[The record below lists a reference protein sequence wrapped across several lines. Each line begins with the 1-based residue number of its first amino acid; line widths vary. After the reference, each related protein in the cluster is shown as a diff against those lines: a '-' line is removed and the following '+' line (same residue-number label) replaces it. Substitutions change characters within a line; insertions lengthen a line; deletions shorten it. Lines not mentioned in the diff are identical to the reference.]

1 MKFLKLLRQ
10 LFLYKD
16 LKKRALIVLGFLIF
30 SRVLANIPLPDVD
43 LDRLENLF
51 QSNQLFGLINIFSG
65 GALSNFS
72 IALLGLGPYITA
84 VIILQ
89 LLTFV
94 YPKLKEMYY
103 EGGEIGR
110 AKFNQYARML
120 TVPLALIQSFGFL
133 NFLQTQGIIFLTL
146 FGLIRDAIIVTAGV
160 IILMWVGELITEQ
173 KLGNGVSLIIFSGIV
188 AAVPSQ
194 LAQVYFSL
202 VPFDLSNFLQK
213 SQLYLLFLVLAILI
227 IAGVVFINEAERRIQ
242 LVFAKRVRGTK
253 IYGGSTSYLPI
264 RIAQAGVI
272 PIIFAIAILLFPQSL
287 FQFLSLAKIQFFE
300 TFLSSLNNFFNNPLI
315 FSILYFILV
324 FAFTY
329 LYTSITFNPEEIS
342 KNLQSSGAFIPGL
355 RPGKETERYFKNI
368 VSRLTFFG
376 GLFLGFIA
384 ILPYIFQFITKTQFL
399 AIGGTSILIL
409 VSVAIETIKKI
420 QSELSLREYEV

>member
-1 MKFLKLLRQ
+1 MKIFDIFKK
-10 LFLYKD
+10 LFLYQD
-16 LKKRALIVLGFLIF
+16 LRKRALTVILLLLFTRF
-30 SRVLANIPLPDVD
+30 LANIPLPDVD
-43 LDRLENLF
+43 LEKFKTLF
-51 QSNQLFGLINIFSG
+51 EANQFLGFINIFSG

-94 YPKLKEMYY
+94 YPRLKEMYY
-103 EGGEIGR
+103 EEGEIGR
-110 AKFNQYARML
+110 AKFNQYGRIL

-133 NFLQTQGIIFLTL
+133 NFLNAQGVIFLTPL
-146 FGLIRDAIIVTAGV
+146 TLIRDAIIVTCGV
-160 IILMWVGELITEQ
+160 IILMWIGELITEQ
-173 KLGNGVSLIIFSGIV
+173 KLGNGISLIIFSGIV
-188 AAVPSQ
+188 ARTPQIFLQAY
-194 LAQVYFSL
+194 ATFSL
-202 VPFDLSNFLQK
+202 EKLQIYIPFLI
-213 SQLYLLFLVLAILI
+213 LAILI
-227 IAGVVFINEAERRIQ
+227 IAGIVFINEAERRIQ

-253 IYGGSTSYLPI
+253 LYGGASTYLPI

-272 PIIFAIAILLFPQSL
+272 PIIFAIALLLFPQTL
-287 FQFLSLAKIQFFE
+287 AQFLALTKIEFFNTLLKSLTSF
-300 TFLSSLNNFFNNPLI
+300 LNNQFL
-315 FSILYFILV
+315 FSFLYFILV

-329 LYTSITFNPEEIS
+329 LYTSITFNSEEIS
-342 KNLQSSGAFIPGL
+342 KNLQSAGAFIPGL
-355 RPGKETERYFKNI
+355 RPGKETEKYFKNI

-384 ILPYIFQFITKTQFL
+384 ILPYLFEFLTKTQFL

-420 QSELSLREYEV
+420 QSELSLREYE